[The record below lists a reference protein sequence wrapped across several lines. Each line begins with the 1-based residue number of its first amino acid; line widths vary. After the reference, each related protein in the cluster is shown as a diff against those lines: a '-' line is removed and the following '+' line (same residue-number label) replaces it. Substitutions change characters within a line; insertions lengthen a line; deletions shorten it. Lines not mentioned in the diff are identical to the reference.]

1 MEPLTD
7 EEKAIYDWQIDVRD
21 FGEEGQ
27 TRLKNSS
34 ALVSRIGGLGGS
46 VALELAAAGIG
57 KLILAHA
64 GEVNPSDLNRQIL
77 MSYDDI
83 GKSRVEAARRRL
95 LDLNPRL
102 EIEAVNENMSGDNAA
117 SLVEKVDIV
126 FDCAPM
132 FEERFAMNREC
143 IRQGKPMIDAAM
155 FSMEGQVTTI
165 IPGETACLQCIYP
178 KLPSAWKRKFPVF
191 GAVSC
196 AAACFAAMEGIKVL
210 SGMGPSLNGKMLF
223 FDMRGMAMRKVSV
236 ARRVDCPVCGEL

>member
-21 FGEEGQ
+21 FGVEGQ

-64 GEVNPSDLNRQIL
+64 GEVKPSDLNRQIL

-102 EIEAVNENMSGDNAA
+102 EIEAVNENMSG
-117 SLVEKVDIV
+117 
-126 FDCAPM
+126 
-132 FEERFAMNREC
+132 
-143 IRQGKPMIDAAM
+143 
-155 FSMEGQVTTI
+155 
-165 IPGETACLQCIYP
+165 
-178 KLPSAWKRKFPVF
+178 
-191 GAVSC
+191 
-196 AAACFAAMEGIKVL
+196 
-210 SGMGPSLNGKMLF
+210 
-223 FDMRGMAMRKVSV
+223 
-236 ARRVDCPVCGEL
+236 

>member
-21 FGEEGQ
+21 FGVEGQ

-64 GEVNPSDLNRQIL
+64 GEVKPSDLNRQIL

>member
-1 MEPLTD
+1 
-7 EEKAIYDWQIDVRD
+7 
-21 FGEEGQ
+21 
-27 TRLKNSS
+27 
-34 ALVSRIGGLGGS
+34 
-46 VALELAAAGIG
+46 
-57 KLILAHA
+57 
-64 GEVNPSDLNRQIL
+64 
-77 MSYDDI
+77 
-83 GKSRVEAARRRL
+83 
-95 LDLNPRL
+95 
-102 EIEAVNENMSGDNAA
+102 AVNENMTGDNTA

-223 FDMRGMAMRKVSV
+223 F
-236 ARRVDCPVCGEL
+236 